1 MRDALLLM
9 ATVMRLCATVI
20 GYIVATLWMLG
31 ICGLGDFYLVFIA
44 K

>member
-1 MRDALLLM
+1 MLLT
-9 ATVMRLCATVI
+9 ATVLRLCATVI
-20 GYIVATLWMLG
+20 GYIVVLLWLLG